1 MAEQTNYLG
10 LAMLAGAGLLIANQM
25 SNQPATSGTALALL
39 PASGDAAQSD
49 GAEGLSGLGQTM
61 QQPSNWYQLSN
72 YVQVLIPYPVRS
84 VRVSGNAFKQQF
96 NYNGQ
101 WFDGDRLLRVWNPIR
116 QLPSWLR

>member
-10 LAMLAGAGLLIANQM
+10 LAMLAGAGLFIASQM
-25 SNQPATSGTALALL
+25 GNQPAGTETALALP
-39 PASGDAAQSD
+39 PASGDAAQPD
-49 GAEGLSGLGQTM
+49 GADGLSGLGQTM

-72 YVQVLIPYPVRS
+72 YVQVFIPFPVRS
-84 VRVSGNAFKQQF
+84 VRVSGNASKQQF